1 MANTILT
8 PVTLWRDF
16 NEGLPLNEE
25 IVGERTENGTVY
37 RDVYFYGRETEKG
50 RVKIYAQYCYPE
62 GQESFPA
69 VLVMFEAGLGFDDR
83 FVEELIGRGYGV
95 LCVDYCGE
103 NGTERHT
110 VYPEDVDYANFIRAG
125 EHLDRAD
132 PSARETSW
140 YEWAAVARYAARYL
154 ALRPEVTAFGAV
166 GLRSG
171 GEVLFKI
178 APYSPL
184 ACFISV
190 CAAGWLAYRG
200 MEKFASGE
208 AHIFDENEHRFIA
221 GVDSQSYAPYVKC
234 PVLLLSAINDK
245 KYNYDRVYD
254 TFRQLNPEVEKALL
268 YSAHGNGLIGS
279 HSKHNLNLFLD
290 KYLKGHSV
298 YTSAQIGLEVGEDE
312 NGDLV
317 ANCSFDE
324 EGEVSEY
331 GVFYT
336 EKITGSTARDWTRV
350 YGTAENLHGA
360 KGVVPLEVFA
370 SGGKMLVYAFAK
382 YSNNFSVT
390 SKILDVSLDKT
401 YRNSKP
407 VSRVIYSNLDE
418 VNGFAAF
425 RRRAKSVAD
434 CFMDGASSSLRLAAG
449 YGGIAGLEV
458 GDGLISYRVSEP
470 GYDPPEGASFL
481 FDAYS
486 ETGADLKV
494 IFYLDADEREGYS
507 ADVHI
512 EAGGKWKSTML
523 ACGDLKSETGA
534 PLADFSGVV
543 SVVFL
548 GEGGNVLINNLLW
561 I

>member
-1 MANTILT
+1 MASTILT

-25 IVGERTENGTVY
+25 IAGETAENGIVT

-50 RVKIYAQYCYPE
+50 RVKIYAQYCFPE
-62 GQESFPA
+62 EEENFPA
-69 VLVMFEAGLGFDDR
+69 VLVLFEAGFGFDDR
-83 FVEELIGRGYGV
+83 FVERLIRRGYGV

-103 NGTERHT
+103 NGTEKHT
-110 VYPEDVDYANFIRAG
+110 VYPEDVDYANFVRAG
-125 EHLDRAD
+125 DHLDHAD
-132 PSARETSW
+132 PTARETSW
-140 YEWAAVARYAARYL
+140 YEWAGVARYAARYL
-154 ALRPEVTAFGAV
+154 ALRSEVTAFGAV

-178 APYSPL
+178 APYAPL
-184 ACFISV
+184 ACFVSV

-200 MEKFASGE
+200 MEKFAESE
-208 AHIFDENEHRFIA
+208 VHVFDEDEHRFIA
-221 GVDSQSYAPYVKC
+221 GIDSQSYAPYVKC

-254 TFRQLNPEVEKALL
+254 TFRQLNPDVDKAIL

-279 HSKHNLNLFLD
+279 HSMHNLNLFLD

-298 YTSAQIGLEVGEDE
+298 YISKSIGLEVGADE

-317 ANCSFDE
+317 ATCSFDE
-324 EGEVSEY
+324 EGEISEY

-336 EKITGSTARDWTRV
+336 EKISGSTARDWTRI
-350 YGTAENLHGA
+350 YGSAENLHGT
-360 KGVVPLEVFA
+360 KGVVPLEVFP

-390 SKILDVSLDKT
+390 SKILDFSLDKA

-407 VSRVIYSNLDE
+407 ASRVIYSNKEEL
-418 VNGFAAF
+418 NGFAAF

-434 CFMDGASSSLRLAAG
+434 CFMDGASASLRLAAG
-449 YGGIAGLEV
+449 YGGIEGLEV
-458 GDGLISYRVSEP
+458 GGGIISYRVSEP
-470 GYDPPEGASFL
+470 GYDPPEGASL

-494 IFYLDADEREGYS
+494 VFYLDAEEKAGYA
-507 ADVHI
+507 ADVRI
-512 EAGGKWKSTML
+512 EAGGKWKSAML
-523 ACGDLKSETGA
+523 SCGDLKSDTGA

-548 GEGGNVLINNLLW
+548 CDEGNVLINNLLW